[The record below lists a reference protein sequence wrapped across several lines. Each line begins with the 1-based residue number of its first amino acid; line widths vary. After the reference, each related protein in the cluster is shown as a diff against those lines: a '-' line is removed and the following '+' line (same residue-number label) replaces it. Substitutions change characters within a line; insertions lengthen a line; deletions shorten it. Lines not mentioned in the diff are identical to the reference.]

1 MTKQLTDVGAA
12 MANYASRVRGC
23 LLGGAIGDALGAPVE
38 FWDLDR
44 IRSECGDAGVTE
56 YLPATFM
63 GTQGYGL
70 ITDDTQMTLFTVE
83 GMIRASVRV
92 DRGIGFTVSVLA
104 HAYDRWLD
112 TQTLNAPDGYRDG
125 WLAQETWLYSRRA
138 PGSTCLTALEAAREG
153 GREPRQFGADAQ
165 NNSKGCGGVMRSA
178 PLGLLPPHDLF
189 NEQYQGVTRATFA
202 NTRNQLRWQ
211 YEAAYKAAGFT
222 HGHSTGKVAS
232 GALAVLIAA
241 IVNGES
247 LVQALATTI
256 EIVSSQD
263 DHEETTQALTRAT
276 TAAFSETSAETM
288 ESLGGGWVAEEAL
301 AMAVYAALSYP
312 EPDRVLD
319 ALSLA
324 VTHSGDSDS
333 TGAICGNI
341 LGALHG
347 DIALPPALAFEL
359 EGRGTILTL
368 ADDFFYEF
376 TSSHLLHGD
385 YGPDTRWFDRYPGW

>member
-1 MTKQLTDVGAA
+1 MTTQPTDVRAA

-38 FWDLDR
+38 FWDLAR

-56 YLPATFM
+56 YLPATFA
-63 GTQGYGL
+63 GAEGYGL

-92 DRGIGFTVSVLA
+92 DRGIGFTISVLA
-104 HAYDRWLD
+104 HAYDHWLD
-112 TQTLNAPDGYRDG
+112 TQTLNAPDGSRDG
-125 WLAQETWLYSRRA
+125 WLAQENWLYSRRA
-138 PGSTCLTALEAAREG
+138 PGATCLTALETARDG
-153 GREPRQFGADAQ
+153 KRTPRQYGSDAE
-165 NNSKGCGGVMRSA
+165 NDSKGCGGVMRSA
-178 PLGLLPPHDLF
+178 PLGLLPPRHLYS
-189 NEQYQGVTRATFA
+189 EQYQAVARMAFV

-211 YEAAYKAAGFT
+211 YEAAYKAAGYT
-222 HGHSTGKVAS
+222 HGHPTGKVAS
-232 GALAVLIAA
+232 GALAVLVAA

-247 LVQALATTI
+247 LLEAIATTI
-256 EIVSSQD
+256 EIVSTQD
-263 DHEETTQALTRAT
+263 DHEETTQALTKAM
-276 TAAFSETSAETM
+276 TAALSEPSAETM
-288 ESLGGGWVAEEAL
+288 ESLGGGWISEEAL

-312 EPDRVLD
+312 EPDQVLD

-347 DIALPPALAFEL
+347 DIALPPALAFEV

-368 ADDFFYEF
+368 ADDFIYEF